1 MVIFLVVTIATTLGA
16 AGRAAGLPPTL
27 PRTVADIL
35 ETVTDILG
43 TIVDILETIAG
54 VLVAVTNIPGVT
66 TNSLGAVT
74 GILGAVADILG
85 VGVALPLAHPAATAS
100 HTALPLVTAI
110 AVVTEGEFVLFLRDK
125 HRVVFALA
133 VHTGKR
139 LAVLE
144 TGLEIIVTMKISA
157 EHLAVVIK
165 GLRRWHLGEY
175 MGNRSLNLINAAVLG
190 QTGECAQGI
199 GPPPLGIPGDEP
211 YHPLPAGIVYTTA
224 VEPRHDQHAKIIE
237 PRVATPR
244 LHDVEEVVAVIL
256 GRSEQH
262 LQPRLVPIVDIL
274 FHLCHAALA
283 VLEYAHHPRVGLYP
297 HPVQEELVQVVYQR
311 FVIALECE
319 QHLQK
324 ELRSLVLTVIFGI
337 EGVGLTPLVILVDTT
352 QHIQGV
358 GVAGKRLFHIVARV
372 AVVWALPAAAVVE
385 EETQR
390 ISVIVPALAVGGID
404 AGGIGPSIALDELP
418 VLVHEIDAAVYL
430 CLLTQQ
436 FVYQQ
441 YGEPA
446 AYGAIQL
453 GYHRSHLAPVHLRP
467 AHMRALKN

>member
-1 MVIFLVVTIATTLGA
+1 MAEMAICLLAEIATTLGA
-16 AGRAAGLPPTL
+16 AGRAAGLLSTL
-27 PRTVADIL
+27 PRTVVDFL
-35 ETVTDILG
+35 GTVVDILG
-43 TIVDILETIAG
+43 
-54 VLVAVTNIPGVT
+54 AVTNIPGV
-66 TNSLGAVT
+66 VT
-74 GILGAVADILG
+74 DILVAVADILG
-85 VGVALPLAHPAATAS
+85 VGVSQPLAYPAATAS

-144 TGLEIIVTMKISA
+144 TGLEIVVAMKISA

-165 GLRRWHLGEY
+165 GLRRWRLGEY
-175 MGNRSLNLINAAVLG
+175 TGNRSLNLINAAVLG
-190 QTGECAQGI
+190 QTGERAQGI
-199 GPPPLGIPGDEP
+199 GPTPLGIPGDEP

-244 LHDVEEVVAVIL
+244 LHDVEEVVAVVL

-262 LQPRLVPIVDIL
+262 LQPRLVPAVDIL
-274 FHLCHAALA
+274 FHLYHAALA

-297 HPVQEELVQVVYQR
+297 HPVQEELVQIVYQR
-311 FVIALECE
+311 FVVALECE

-324 ELRSLVLTVIFGI
+324 ELRRLVLTVIFGI
-337 EGVGLTPLVILVDTT
+337 EGVGLTPLVILVDAT

-372 AVVWALPAAAVVE
+372 AVVGALPAATVIE

-390 ISVIVPALAVGGID
+390 VSVAVHTLAVGGID
-404 AGGIGPSIALDELP
+404 AGGIGPSVALDELP

-430 CLLTQQ
+430 SLLAQQ
-436 FVYQQ
+436 FVCQQ
-441 YGEPA
+441 YGEPV

-467 AHMRALKN
+467 AHIGV

>member
-1 MVIFLVVTIATTLGA
+1 MVEMVICLLVAIATTLGA
-16 AGRAAGLPPTL
+16 AGKAVGLLSTL
-27 PRTVADIL
+27 PR
-35 ETVTDILG
+35 
-43 TIVDILETIAG
+43 TIVDILGA
-54 VLVAVTNIPGVT
+54 VADF
-66 TNSLGAVT
+66 LGAATDILETVT

-85 VGVALPLAHPAATAS
+85 TGVAQPFVHPAATAS
-100 HTALPLVTAI
+100 HMALPLVTAI

-144 TGLEIIVTMKISA
+144 TGPEIVVAMKISA

-165 GLRRWHLGEY
+165 GLRRWRLGEY
-175 MGNRSLNLINAAVLG
+175 TGNRSLNLINAAVLG
-190 QTGECAQGI
+190 QTGERTQGI
-199 GPPPLGIPGDEP
+199 GPTPLGITGDEP

-244 LHDVEEVVAVIL
+244 LHDVEEVVAVVL

-262 LQPRLVPIVDIL
+262 LQPRLVPTVDIL

-311 FVIALECE
+311 FVIALKCE

-324 ELRSLVLTVIFGI
+324 ELRRLVLTVIFGI
-337 EGVGLTPLVILVDTT
+337 EGVGLAPLVILVDAT

-372 AVVWALPAAAVVE
+372 AVVGALPATAGIE

-390 ISVIVPALAVGGID
+390 ISVAVPALAVGGID

-430 CLLTQQ
+430 SLLTQR
-436 FVYQQ
+436 FVCQQ
-441 YGEPA
+441 YGEPS

-467 AHMRALKN
+467 AHIGV

>member
-1 MVIFLVVTIATTLGA
+1 MAEMVIFLLVTIATTLGA
-16 AGRAAGLPPTL
+16 AGKAVGLLSTL
-27 PRTVADIL
+27 PRTIVDILGAVADFLGAVADIL
-35 ETVTDILG
+35 ETV
-43 TIVDILETIAG
+43 AG
-54 VLVAVTNIPGVT
+54 VL
-66 TNSLGAVT
+66 GAVA
-74 GILGAVADILG
+74 GILGA
-85 VGVALPLAHPAATAS
+85 GVALPLAHPAATAS
-100 HTALPLVTAI
+100 HTALPLVTAL

-144 TGLEIIVTMKISA
+144 TGLEIVVAMKISA

-165 GLRRWHLGEY
+165 GLRRWRLGEY
-175 MGNRSLNLINAAVLG
+175 TGNRSLNLINAAVLG

-199 GPPPLGIPGDEP
+199 GPTPLGIPGDEP

-224 VEPRHDQHAKIIE
+224 IEPRHDQHAKIIE

-256 GRSEQH
+256 GRCEQH
-262 LQPRLVPIVDIL
+262 LQPRLVPTVDIL

-337 EGVGLTPLVILVDTT
+337 EGVGLTPLVILIDAT

-372 AVVWALPAAAVVE
+372 AVVWALPAATVIE

-390 ISVIVPALAVGGID
+390 ISVVVPALAVGGIN
-404 AGGIGPSIALDELP
+404 AGGIGPSTALEIRIKLCRTHFFSL
-418 VLVHEIDAAVYL
+418 LVMTRQKSVPFCTHYSFFIF
-430 CLLTQQ
+430 T
-436 FVYQQ
+436 FVT
-441 YGEPA
+441 
-446 AYGAIQL
+446 
-453 GYHRSHLAPVHLRP
+453 H
-467 AHMRALKN
+467 

>member
-1 MVIFLVVTIATTLGA
+1 MAEMVICLLVTIATTLGA
-16 AGRAAGLPPTL
+16 AGRAAGLLPFL
-27 PRTVADIL
+27 PRTVVDFLGAVLDIFEVVTDIL
-35 ETVTDILG
+35 ETVVDILG
-43 TIVDILETIAG
+43 
-54 VLVAVTNIPGVT
+54 AVTNIPE
-66 TNSLGAVT
+66 AVMDF
-74 GILGAVADILG
+74 LGAVADILG
-85 VGVALPLAHPAATAS
+85 VGVAQPLAHPAATAS

-133 VHTGKR
+133 NHTGKR

-144 TGLEIIVTMKISA
+144 TGLEIIVAMKISA

-165 GLRRWHLGEY
+165 GLRRWRLGEY
-175 MGNRSLNLINAAVLG
+175 TGNRSLNLINAAVLG
-190 QTGECAQGI
+190 QTGERAQGI
-199 GPPPLGIPGDEP
+199 GPPSLGIPGDEP

-244 LHDVEEVVAVIL
+244 LHDVEEVVAVFL

-262 LQPRLVPIVDIL
+262 LQPRLVPTVDIL

-311 FVIALECE
+311 FVVALECE

-337 EGVGLTPLVILVDTT
+337 EGVGLSPLVILVDAT

-358 GVAGKRLFHIVARV
+358 
-372 AVVWALPAAAVVE
+372 
-385 EETQR
+385 
-390 ISVIVPALAVGGID
+390 
-404 AGGIGPSIALDELP
+404 
-418 VLVHEIDAAVYL
+418 
-430 CLLTQQ
+430 
-436 FVYQQ
+436 
-441 YGEPA
+441 
-446 AYGAIQL
+446 
-453 GYHRSHLAPVHLRP
+453 
-467 AHMRALKN
+467 